1 MTSHA
6 PSPQALL
13 RKAFETHQQRRFGEA
28 IALYRAVLA
37 GDRANFDALQ
47 LLGLCLYQAGQ
58 PQEALRHLDAA
69 LGLRQ
74 DVASVFNHRGIVR
87 RALGRPVE
95 ALADFDAAL
104 ALKPGLADASY
115 NKGNALKDLGRLTEA
130 QACYEQALTLQPGRF
145 EILMNLAGV
154 LGERGRH
161 QDALARYEEAIAR
174 NPLAAEA
181 HVYRGLMLHHLG
193 RFAEAVAS
201 HDSAIRIAPRHAEAL
216 SGRGDSLKELGRLD
230 EALANCDAAIALKPL
245 LAEAHCSRANVLKQ
259 MKRFADALASY
270 EQAIALKSDYAE
282 AHSNRGVT
290 LNELKRHAEALA
302 SFDRAIAL
310 KPFSAEAHS
319 NRGIALGRL
328 NRIEEALASYDTAI
342 GIDGHAEARFNKA
355 LLLLSRG
362 DYRAGF
368 ALYRARWDRKEPG
381 SAALQ
386 TRLPAWD
393 GAPGAGRVLLWAEQ
407 GVGDEIFHASM
418 LSLIPKDGISL
429 TLAADR
435 RLHPVFARA
444 FPDVALLDRAA
455 QADPINEGFDAQA
468 PIADLGG
475 ILNVTA
481 ARLAERRYPFLAADR
496 QRRDALQEANPIL
509 TRKPVCG
516 IAWKSANKQ
525 FGAEKSIALSDLAP
539 LLKSTG
545 ISFVNLQYGDV
556 SADIA
561 EAQSLLGASVHQ
573 LAGLDVFADIDGL
586 LAAIDACDV
595 VLTTSN
601 LTAHLAGALGK
612 PAAVLVPSGSGRIWY
627 WHEGPS
633 SPWYPSLRLFSQ
645 ADNRDWSHAI
655 RQAADWIREN
665 I

>member
-1 MTSHA
+1 MTSS
-6 PSPQALL
+6 SPPTAALL
-13 RKAFETHQQRRFGEA
+13 RGAFQKHQAGQLREA
-28 IALYRAVLA
+28 IALYRAVLQRDA
-37 GDRANFDALQ
+37 RNFDALQ
-47 LLGLCLYQAGQ
+47 LLGLCLYQNGE
-58 PQEALRHLDAA
+58 PQEALKHLDAA
-69 LGLRQ
+69 LGLRR

-87 RALGRPVE
+87 RALGRPAE
-95 ALADFDAAL
+95 ALGDFDAAL
-104 ALKPGLADASY
+104 ALKPGLADALY
-115 NKGNALKDLGRLTEA
+115 NKGNALKDLGRLNEA
-130 QACYEQALTLQPGRF
+130 QTCYERALEHQPGRF

-154 LGERGRH
+154 LGEGGRH
-161 QDALARYEEAIAR
+161 HDALTRYEEAIAR

-181 HVYRGLMLHHLG
+181 HVYRGLMLHRLM
-193 RFAEAVAS
+193 RFSEAVAS
-201 HDSAIRIAPRHAEAL
+201 HDSAIRIAPRHAEAH
-216 SGRGDSLKELGRLD
+216 SGRGDSLRELGRLD
-230 EALANCDAAIALKPL
+230 EALASCDAAIALKPG
-245 LAEAHCSRANVLKQ
+245 LAEGHCSRANVLNR
-259 MKRFADALASY
+259 MKRFDEALASY
-270 EQAIALKSDYAE
+270 DRAIALKPDYAE
-282 AHSNRGVT
+282 AHSNRGVM
-290 LNELKRHAEALA
+290 LNELKRHAEALE

-310 KPFSAEAHS
+310 KPAYAEAHS

-342 GIDGHAEARFNKA
+342 GIDGHAEARYNKG

-368 ALYRARWDRKEPG
+368 ALYRARWQRKEPN
-381 SAALQ
+381 SAPLE
-386 TRLPAWD
+386 TRLPSWE
-393 GAPGAGRVLLWAEQ
+393 GEPSAGHVLLWAEQ

-418 LSLIPKDGISL
+418 LSLIPRDGVTL

-435 RLHPVFARA
+435 RLHPVFARS
-444 FPDVALLDRAA
+444 FPGIGLLDRAA
-455 QADPINEGFDAQA
+455 QAHPINEGFDAQA
-468 PIADLGG
+468 PVADLGG
-475 ILNVTA
+475 ILNLTA
-481 ARLAERRYPFLAADR
+481 AKLAERRYPFLAADMH
-496 QRRDALQEANPIL
+496 RRDALREANPVL
-509 TRKPVCG
+509 TRKRVCG

-525 FGAEKSIALSDLAP
+525 FGEEKSIALSDLAP
-539 LLKSTG
+539 LLTSPD

-561 EAQSLLGASVHQ
+561 DAETLLGARVHR

-601 LTAHLAGALGK
+601 VTAHLAGAIGK

-645 ADNRDWSHAI
+645 ADNRDWSQAI
-655 RQAADWIREN
+655 HQAAGWIREN